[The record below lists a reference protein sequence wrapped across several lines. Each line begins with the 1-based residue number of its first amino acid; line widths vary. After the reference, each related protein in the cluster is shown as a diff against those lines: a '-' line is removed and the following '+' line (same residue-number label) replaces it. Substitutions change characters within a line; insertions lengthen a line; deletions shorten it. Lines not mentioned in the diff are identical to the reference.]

1 MQNPFPY
8 IVRIQKG
15 GKASGT
21 GAKGEKVMQAILE
34 QNNIAE
40 RLIDRTAGAF
50 GEKIGLV
57 AKLFG
62 CKHKALTRPFTN
74 NDKSYRACLEC
85 GARTEFD
92 TQSFRTLGTFYYP
105 PSVTSRP

>member
-1 MQNPFPY
+1 ML
-8 IVRIQKG
+8 VL
-15 GKASGT
+15 
-21 GAKGEKVMQAILE
+21 KGEKVMQAILE
-34 QNNIAE
+34 QNTIAE

-62 CKHKALTRPFTN
+62 CKHKSLTRPFTN

-92 TQSFRTLGTFYYP
+92 TQSFKTLGTFYHP